1 MLIISKDIT
10 KVKILKKK
18 LIKIFDIKNLG
29 LAKYFVGVQITKDRK
44 KGTITLCQ
52 DAYINKVFKR
62 YNIENCYLVNT
73 PIALGATEIIILFK
87 EQATNENIE
96 LYRSKIG
103 SLIYLTVQTRP
114 DILYKVSVLS
124 RFFSNLLPQHMKAAD

>member
-18 LIKIFDIKNLG
+18 LIKIFDIKDLG
-29 LAKYFVGVQITKDRK
+29 LAKYFVGVRITRDRK

-52 DAYINKVFKR
+52 DAYINKVLER
-62 YNIENCYLVNT
+62 YSIENCYLVNT
-73 PIALGATEIIILFK
+73 LMTLGATEIMILFE
-87 EQATNENIE
+87 EQATNEDIE

-103 SLIYLTVQTRP
+103 SLMYLAVQTRP
-114 DILYKVSVLS
+114 DISYGVLVLLC
-124 RFFSNLLPQHMKAAD
+124 FLSNLLP